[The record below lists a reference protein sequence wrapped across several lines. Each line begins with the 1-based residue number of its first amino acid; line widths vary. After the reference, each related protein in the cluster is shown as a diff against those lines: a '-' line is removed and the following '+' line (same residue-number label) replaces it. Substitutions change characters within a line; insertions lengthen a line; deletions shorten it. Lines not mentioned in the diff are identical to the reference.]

1 MAFFGQVVLT
11 VFKFSPAAHTL
22 GDFFELVVPKAAS
35 LDSLR
40 DRKTATLSH
49 FGRLLTLFLNSASL
63 VFQCLRS
70 TMRSWMT
77 RLTSHWA
84 ARRTL

>member
-1 MAFFGQVVLT
+1 VLT

-40 DRKTATLSH
+40 DRKTAMLPR
-49 FGRLLTLFLNSASL
+49 FYRLLTIFLKSASL
-63 VFQCLRS
+63 VF
-70 TMRSWMT
+70 
-77 RLTSHWA
+77 
-84 ARRTL
+84 